1 MPLPKRVGQTGIK
14 KLLASQE
21 NLLSLV
27 KGDVMALFMSPE

>member
-1 MPLPKRVGQTGIK
+1 MLLPTRIGQTGIK

-27 KGDVMALFMSPE
+27 KGDLMALFMGPE